1 MGVIEEIKEEV
12 KADEIF
18 VCNVCLVQMK
28 PEETALR
35 LKEKDEDEDCR
46 LSYCEK
52 CVEADKQLKEKQV
65 YMMRML
71 ISKALL
77 SCDKETQ
84 EEIRKE
90 LMKEQP
96 TQYEFIQDLFGL
108 ERKIEYLDEDKNV
121 IHTVIE

>member
-12 KADEIF
+12 KVDEIF
-18 VCNVCLVQMK
+18 VCNVCLIQMK

-108 ERKIEYLDEDKNV
+108 ERKIEYLDEDKKV
-121 IHTVIE
+121 IRTIIE